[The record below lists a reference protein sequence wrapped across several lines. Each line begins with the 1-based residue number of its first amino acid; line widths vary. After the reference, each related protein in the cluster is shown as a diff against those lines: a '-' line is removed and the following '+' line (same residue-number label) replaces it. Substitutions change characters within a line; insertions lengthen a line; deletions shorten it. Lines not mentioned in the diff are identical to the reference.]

1 MMLQRA
7 QFSRM
12 LPIGQT
18 ILAVLFGGWGLWIRN
33 SVLSQRFFKSTLWNT
48 TAAFHVW
55 PWPFKFAAVQ
65 NMPAF
70 LIGLLLSWPLGASRP
85 GRPEWI
91 SMLPALFL
99 VPLLWLSIGYWL
111 DQERGADKY
120 RSSAKPQWILLA
132 VFTAISVAASSIPES
147 WGGYVSYLPMGILVW
162 AIFGFVAF
170 AVSRRH
176 KARIT

>member
-1 MMLQRA
+1 MDFDVTCA
-7 QFSRM
+7 F
-12 LPIGQT
+12 PCPAA
-18 ILAVLFGGWGLWIRN
+18 LAFDWLFEA
-33 SVLSQRFFKSTLWNT
+33 
-48 TAAFHVW
+48 TA
-55 PWPFKFAAVQ
+55 FAI
-65 NMPAF
+65 PP
-70 LIGLLLSWPLGASRP
+70 S
-85 GRPEWI
+85 
-91 SMLPALFL
+91 
-99 VPLLWLSIGYWL
+99 SIGYWL

-120 RSSAKPQWILLA
+120 RRSAKPQWILLA